1 MLLLLIETLE
11 QLKSD
16 DDPDEEPTQ
25 QTEPARIGEDN
36 DFEKAH
42 ATIISRDDQSSMP

>member
-1 MLLLLIETLE
+1 MLLLFIQALD

-16 DDPDEEPTQ
+16 DDPDEEPTKK
-25 QTEPARIGEDN
+25 TESTGIGEDN